1 MQTLNYG
8 YKGLSFLVSLNVD
21 RLMMAGALVAALYAG
36 SYIALI

>member
-1 MQTLNYG
+1 MQALNSG

-21 RLMMAGALVAALYAG
+21 RLMMIAALVGALYVG

>member
-1 MQTLNYG
+1 MQTLNSG

-21 RLMMAGALVAALYAG
+21 RLMMVAALVAALYAG

>member
-1 MQTLNYG
+1 MQTLNNG

-21 RLMMAGALVAALYAG
+21 RLMIIAALVAALYVG

>member
-1 MQTLNYG
+1 MQTLNSG

-21 RLMMAGALVAALYAG
+21 RLLMVGALVGALYAS

>member
-1 MQTLNYG
+1 MQTLNSG

-21 RLMMAGALVAALYAG
+21 RLIMVGALVGALYAG